1 MEFDQVADAVRGI
14 PIMTLAQGRAIYDH
28 VIKTRPEQV
37 LELGTAH
44 GVSAA
49 YIAAALDENGSGH
62 LTTLDRTSAGY
73 EPGPD
78 EVLRR
83 AGLQSRV
90 SVIVRADSSYDWYLK
105 EQVQS
110 RSNDAGFCEP
120 IYDLCYLDGAH
131 DWMIDGL
138 AVVLVEKLLRSD
150 GWLILDD
157 LTWLPPQSSADA
169 LGYSVAERA
178 EPHMKAIFDLIIK
191 QSPNFTELRLEPD
204 LDWAWAC
211 KKPGQP
217 ARLTIDTNRSLRGIL
232 LLRLREFIRR
242 PRASA

>member
-1 MEFDQVADAVRGI
+1 
-14 PIMTLAQGRAIYDH
+14 MTLAQGRAIYDH
-28 VIKTRPEQV
+28 VIQTRPEQV

-49 YIAAALDENGSGH
+49 YIAAALDENDSGH
-62 LTTLDRTSAGY
+62 LTTLDRTGADY

-90 SVIVRADSSYDWYLK
+90 SVIVRDDTSYDWYLK
-105 EQVQS
+105 EQVQR

-131 DWMIDGL
+131 DWTIDGF

-157 LTWLPPQSSADA
+157 LTWLPPQSSVDA
-169 LGYSVAERA
+169 FGYSGAERA

-217 ARLTIDTNRSLRGIL
+217 ARLTIDTNRSLRGVL

-242 PRASA
+242 PRRA

>member
-1 MEFDQVADAVRGI
+1 
-14 PIMTLAQGRAIYDH
+14 MTLAQGRAIYDH

-62 LTTLDRTSAGY
+62 LTTLDHTSAGY
-73 EPGPD
+73 EPNPD

-90 SVIVRADSSYDWYLK
+90 SVIVRDDSSYDWYLK

-120 IYDLCYLDGAH
+120 LYDLCYLDGAH
-131 DWMIDGL
+131 EWMIDGL
-138 AVVLVEKLLRSD
+138 AVVLVEKLLRAD

-157 LTWLPPQSSADA
+157 LTWLPTQSSADA
-169 LGYSVAERA
+169 LGYSEAERS
-178 EPHMKAIFDLIIK
+178 EPHMKAIFELIIK
-191 QSPNFTELRLEPD
+191 QSPNFTQFRLEPD

-217 ARLTIDTNRSLRGIL
+217 ARLTIDTNRSLRGVA
-232 LLRLREFIRR
+232 LLRLRDFIRR
-242 PRASA
+242 PRR

>member
-1 MEFDQVADAVRGI
+1 MKFDQVADAVRGV
-14 PIMTLAQGRAIYDH
+14 PFMTLAQGRAIYDH

-49 YIAAALDENGSGH
+49 YIAAAMDENGSGH

-73 EPGPD
+73 EPNPD
-78 EVLRR
+78 EVLGR

-90 SVIVRADSSYDWYLK
+90 SVIVRDDSSYDWYLK

-120 IYDLCYLDGAH
+120 LYDLCYLDGAH
-131 DWMIDGL
+131 EWVIDGL
-138 AVVLVEKLLRSD
+138 AVVLVEKLLRAD

-157 LTWLPPQSSADA
+157 LTWLPTQSSADA
-169 LGYSVAERA
+169 LGYSEAERS
-178 EPHMKAIFDLIIK
+178 EPHMKAIFELIIK
-191 QSPNFTELRLEPD
+191 QSPNFTQFRLEPD

-217 ARLTIDTNRSLRGIL
+217 ARLTIDTNRSLRGVA
-232 LLRLREFIRR
+232 LLRLRDSIRSR
-242 PRASA
+242 R